1 MLMSMRDIREASIKG
16 KNVLVRVDF
25 NVPVKDGKVTSD
37 KRIRAAMDTLRLI
50 LSKNPDKIILM
61 SHLGRPKGERV
72 PEFSLLPVAKAL
84 ASRLKRKVDFVDDVF
99 DVDGIASSRSK
110 VVLLENL
117 RFYPEEKKND
127 AVFAKKLASYG
138 DIYVNDAFGTC
149 HRSHASV
156 DAITRYVPSYPGL
169 LLEKEIFNLDI
180 ERAKT
185 PLVVIIGGAKV
196 SDKIGVLK
204 RMVRK
209 ADAVLIG
216 GAMMFTFLKAQ
227 GYEVGRSLVEDD
239 KLVVAKK
246 LLSSSKNKIMLPVDV
261 AVSRSLKSSTGGS
274 GRKIV
279 DISSLPR
286 SYYGLDIG
294 PETVDVF
301 SSIISKAGTILWNG
315 PMGMFEQK
323 PFHKGT
329 VDIAKA
335 VASSGAR
342 SIIGGGDSVSAIEKA
357 KLSAKITH
365 ISTGGGASLEFIEG
379 KYLPG
384 LKALE
389 R

>member
-1 MLMSMRDIREASIKG
+1 MSMRDIREASIKG

-261 AVSRSLKSSTGGS
+261 AVSRSLKSSTGGF

>member
-1 MLMSMRDIREASIKG
+1 
-16 KNVLVRVDF
+16 
-25 NVPVKDGKVTSD
+25 
-37 KRIRAAMDTLRLI
+37 
-50 LSKNPDKIILM
+50 
-61 SHLGRPKGERV
+61 
-72 PEFSLLPVAKAL
+72 
-84 ASRLKRKVDFVDDVF
+84 
-99 DVDGIASSRSK
+99 
-110 VVLLENL
+110 
-117 RFYPEEKKND
+117 
-127 AVFAKKLASYG
+127 
-138 DIYVNDAFGTC
+138 
-149 HRSHASV
+149 
-156 DAITRYVPSYPGL
+156 
-169 LLEKEIFNLDI
+169 
-180 ERAKT
+180 
-185 PLVVIIGGAKV
+185 V

-209 ADAVLIG
+209 ADAILIG

-294 PETVDVF
+294 PETVNVF
-301 SSIISKAGTILWNG
+301 SSVISKAGTILWNG

>member
-1 MLMSMRDIREASIKG
+1 MSMRDIREASIKG

-294 PETVDVF
+294 PETVNVF
-301 SSIISKAGTILWNG
+301 SSVISKAGTILWNG